1 MLSDTELKQ
10 LDAKLET
17 YSQSA
22 HELET
27 ALQDPLLLKSPA
39 NYKKVGV
46 DYNKLQDKLKAVKRI
61 RELATQLT
69 DNQTLK
75 HDADQGLSELINLE
89 EHTLK
94 AELEKLQAELIKL
107 EELADPLDSAN
118 CIIEI
123 RAGAGGDEASL
134 FAQELMRGYLRYA
147 ELLRL
152 DTDIANISYSSTSGF
167 KEAIFFVTGL
177 EAYKQFKYEN
187 GVHRVQRVPVT
198 EASGR
203 IHTSTVSVVVLP
215 EVPDVEVNIKA
226 EEIRIDVYRSSGPGG
241 QSVNTTDSA
250 VRIVHLPTGI
260 TVTCQDQKSQLKNKA
275 QALKILQAKLYDLA
289 QSSQNEKLG
298 ELRQSAIKSGDRSA
312 KIRTYN
318 FPQSRVT
325 DHRIKQSWHNINEVM
340 EGNFSSIAAAVSQQL
355 KPGEPLVLETGNE
368 DDDEDQD

>member
-10 LDAKLET
+10 LDEKLET

-147 ELLRL
+147 ELLHL